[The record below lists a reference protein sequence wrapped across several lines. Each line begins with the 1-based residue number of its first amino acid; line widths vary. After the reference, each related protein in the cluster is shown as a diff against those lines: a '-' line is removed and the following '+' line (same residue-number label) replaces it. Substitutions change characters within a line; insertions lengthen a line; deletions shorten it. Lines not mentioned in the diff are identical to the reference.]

1 MQIVNVITEYIYIFC
16 LFIKT
21 KISGIFSEKKR
32 NVRLKCAKIRKNQ
45 VFITA

>member
-1 MQIVNVITEYIYIFC
+1 MLLQNIYIYF
-16 LFIKT
+16 LFIYKT
-21 KISGIFSEKKR
+21 KNSGIFSEKKR